1 MHFKR
6 RIFTGLMRKTILLLL
21 VALPLLG
28 ATAHKYYFSVTQ
40 ADYDAKDHA
49 LKMVTR
55 VFYDDL
61 QKVFQERYD
70 KSIKVDASYDQK
82 KLDGYIQRYF
92 NQKFIVKINGKERRL
107 NYIGHKDEMDYV
119 VCFIEVTDVQNPKS
133 ISIENTLLMDLFQDQ
148 KNVVHLNTGT
158 TKKSFLLTRDNDKAV
173 LNFSE

>member
-6 RIFTGLMRKTILLLL
+6 RIFTRLMRKTILLLL

-70 KSIKVDASYDQK
+70 KSIK
-82 KLDGYIQRYF
+82 LDGYIERYF